1 MIIPPYTA
9 LLLTMSNPME
19 RYKNAK
25 KKKANEERLALW
37 LATQQENYRKK
48 QYEMENEVIRHK
60 WEEFIQQYKEYL

>member
-1 MIIPPYTA
+1 
-9 LLLTMSNPME
+9 ME

-60 WEEFIQQYKEYL
+60 